1 MSRFRRKQE
10 QLFAILAEVCRS
22 GDVAKLTSLLDSDS
36 SILDIKDSAG
46 RTLLHYCCEHEHTE
60 TAELILS
67 KRPDLMTL
75 QDDDGY
81 TVLHLAAIS
90 GNSSLVRFI
99 IGEGK
104 RILTPEALKGLLDC
118 FDNEN
123 HTALHWATVSGEVEC
138 LILLHK
144 SGADLNLP
152 DVHGAHPIHYAS
164 QSDSNKSK
172 NKRSLQILKEIILFA
187 NSEKDCKDKDGR
199 TPLIWAASSGNCE
212 GIMTLLTAGADAT
225 QQDKDGLTGMPVM
238 LSWFAVFIVK
248 SFFLAHVLIH

>member
-22 GDVAKLTSLLDSDS
+22 GDVPKLTNLLDQDS
-36 SILDIKDSAG
+36 AILDIKDSSG
-46 RTLLHYCCEHEHTE
+46 RTLLHYCCEHDHTE

-67 KRPDLMTL
+67 KRPDLLTL

-90 GNSSLVRFI
+90 GNSSLIRFI
-99 IGEGK
+99 INEGK
-104 RILTPEALKGLLDC
+104 RILNEESFKSLLDS

-144 SGADLNLP
+144 NGADLNLP

-164 QSDSNKSK
+164 QSDNNKSK
-172 NKRSLQILKEIILFA
+172 NRKSLQILKEILIFA
-187 NSEKDCKDKDGR
+187 NYEKDVKDKDGR

-212 GIMTLLTAGADAT
+212 GIMTLLTSGADPT
-225 QQDKDGLTGMPVM
+225 QQDKDGLTG
-238 LSWFAVFIVK
+238 K
-248 SFFLAHVLIH
+248 CCHG